1 MSETLRFEKAVPKG
15 GVDLDVARQQHQAD
29 NDAIEALRRSR
40 VGDVWEPWLGHAESL
55 VLLRRQGEWARF
67 WAEHS
72 ADEEERESWLAA
84 AHFAAKDA
92 AEIEAFLAEQENADR
107 SADR

>member
-1 MSETLRFEKAVPKG
+1 
-15 GVDLDVARQQHQAD
+15 
-29 NDAIEALRRSR
+29 
-40 VGDVWEPWLGHAESL
+40 L
-55 VLLRRQGEWARF
+55 VLLRRQGDWARF

-72 ADEEERESWLAA
+72 ADAEERESWLAA

-107 SADR
+107 